1 MSSAYCDQGAHEL
14 VSKQPT
20 DWPGGLT
27 AGSPTSSP
35 SPGESLE
42 DGAVLNFPTYPSAP
56 LDFACLVYHMRI
68 IIGAPISQGDYK
80 CNVRKI
86 SQGLEES
93 KQCNRKA
100 PEEQNRKKEEG
111 RRGRERRAWA
121 PWCVRACSVA
131 SVVSDFLQPSGL

>member
-1 MSSAYCDQGAHEL
+1 M
-14 VSKQPT
+14 
-20 DWPGGLT
+20 
-27 AGSPTSSP
+27 
-35 SPGESLE
+35 
-42 DGAVLNFPTYPSAP
+42 LNFPTYPSAP

-86 SQGLEES
+86 SQGLEEAS
-93 KQCNRKA
+93 NAIERHRK
-100 PEEQNRKKEEG
+100 NKTGRRKKG

-131 SVVSDFLQPSGL
+131 SVVSDFLQPSGP